1 MVDVQSSEDTMPST
15 EVEVRYFAA
24 AVDASGCDSE
34 YVTVPAGATLADV
47 RDVIRSKH
55 GAKMDP
61 ILRVSAYLVG
71 DDLTRDLGRAVGS
84 RVDVL
89 PPFAGG

>member
-1 MVDVQSSEDTMPST
+1 MQ
-15 EVEVRYFAA
+15 VEVRYFAA

-34 YVTVPAGATLADV
+34 HLTLPTGSTLGELREAIRARYGAP
-47 RDVIRSKH
+47 
-55 GAKMDP
+55 MEP

-71 DDLTRDLGRAVGS
+71 DELTRDPSLPVGS
-84 RVDVL
+84 RVDVM

>member
-1 MVDVQSSEDTMPST
+1 MDDTQ
-15 EVEVRYFAA
+15 VEVRYFAA

-34 YVTVPAGATLADV
+34 YVTVPAGATLAEL
-47 RDVIRSKH
+47 REVIRSRH
-55 GAKMDP
+55 GAPMEP

-71 DDLTRDLGRAVGS
+71 NELTRDLGKAVSS

>member
-1 MVDVQSSEDTMPST
+1 MGDLQSTSDAVPST
-15 EVEVRYFAA
+15 RVEVRYFAA
-24 AVDASGCDSE
+24 AVDASGCECE
-34 YVTVPAGATLADV
+34 YITVPSGATLKDL
-47 RDVIRSKH
+47 RDEIRSRH
-55 GAKMDP
+55 GAPMEP

-71 DDLTRDLGRAVGS
+71 DDLTRDLDRAIGS

>member
-1 MVDVQSSEDTMPST
+1 MGDTQ
-15 EVEVRYFAA
+15 VEVRYFAA
-24 AVDASGCDSE
+24 AVDASHCESE
-34 YVTVPAGATLADV
+34 YVTVPLGATLADL
-47 RDVIRSKH
+47 RELILSRH
-55 GAKMDP
+55 GAPMEP

-71 DDLTRDLGRAVGS
+71 DDLTRDLDRAIGS

>member
-1 MVDVQSSEDTMPST
+1 MADTR
-15 EVEVRYFAA
+15 VEVRYFAA
-24 AVDASGCDSE
+24 AVDASHCESE
-34 YVTVPAGATLADV
+34 YLTVPVGATLSDL
-47 RDVIRSKH
+47 RELILSRH
-55 GAKMDP
+55 GAPMEP

-71 DDLTRDLGRAVGS
+71 DDLTRDLGRTIGG

>member
-1 MVDVQSSEDTMPST
+1 MVDVQSNGDTGSST

-34 YVTVPAGATLADV
+34 YVTVPVGATLADL
-47 RDVIRSKH
+47 RDVIRSRH
-55 GAKMDP
+55 GAPMDP

-71 DDLTRDLGRAVGS
+71 DDLTRDLGRAIGS

>member
-1 MVDVQSSEDTMPST
+1 MVDVGST

-34 YVTVPAGATLADV
+34 YVTMPVGATLEDL
-47 RDVIRSKH
+47 REVIRSRH
-55 GAKMDP
+55 GAPMDP

-71 DDLTRDLGRAVGS
+71 DDLTRDLGRAIGS

>member
-1 MVDVQSSEDTMPST
+1 MDDVQASGDAAPQTR
-15 EVEVRYFAA
+15 VEVRYFAA

-34 YVTVPAGATLADV
+34 YVTVPTGATLAEL
-47 RDVIRSKH
+47 RELIRSRH
-55 GAKMDP
+55 GAPMEP

-71 DDLTRDLGRAVGS
+71 DDLTRDLDRAIGS